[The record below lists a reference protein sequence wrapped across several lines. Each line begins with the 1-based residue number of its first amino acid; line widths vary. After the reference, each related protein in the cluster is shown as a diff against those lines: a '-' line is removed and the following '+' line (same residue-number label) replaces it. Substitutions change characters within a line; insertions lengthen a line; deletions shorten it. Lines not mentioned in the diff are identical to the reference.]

1 MFLQPSSFDLDHKV
15 PIALIQTAF
24 NEHPVLRIVTNLKR
38 TRGRGAA
45 GLKVVLPW
53 GQVRVH
59 RWCLAPTRTY
69 GQVRVGVRVCIING
83 PCASSAFCSN

>member
-24 NEHPVLRIVTNLKR
+24 NEHPVLRIVTKPEKNSGKGSGGVEGGTPLG
-38 TRGRGAA
+38 TGPGPP
-45 GLKVVLPW
+45 LVSW
-53 GQVRVH
+53 
-59 RWCLAPTRTY
+59 PTRTY